1 MKQNKQQ
8 STFINIGSSS
18 LLMVFLVLCLTTFAI
33 LSLSSAQS
41 DYSFSKKFAEHK
53 TEYYEASS
61 RAEMILGEID
71 QILAETAKQVTAAQN
86 NAAQNSTAQNNA
98 AQNST
103 AQNNA
108 AQNNAAQNSADS
120 ELASFELAVTARIDG
135 KEIDNIPLSC
145 TGAEGETVISYQVPS
160 GEKQALNVSLLV
172 TNDSKYEN
180 YYKIQAWQ
188 LISTN
193 DWNAD
198 NSLNLIPVE

>member
-1 MKQNKQQ
+1 MKRNKQQ
-8 STFINIGSSS
+8 STFVNIGSSS
-18 LLMVFLVLCLTTFAI
+18 LLIVFLVLCLTTFAI

-41 DYSFSKKFAEHK
+41 DYSFSKRSAEHK

-71 QILAETAKQVTAAQN
+71 QILAETAEQI
-86 NAAQNSTAQNNA
+86 NAAQKNA
-98 AQNST
+98 VQEK
-103 AQNNA
+103 
-108 AQNNAAQNSADS
+108 ADS
-120 ELASFELAVTARIDG
+120 ELASFELAAAARLDG

-145 TGAEGETVISYQVPS
+145 TGTEEGTVISYQVPS
-160 GEKQALNVSLLV
+160 GAKQALNVSLLI
-172 TNDSKYEN
+172 TNDSGHEN

-188 LISTN
+188 LISTS

>member
-1 MKQNKQQ
+1 MKRNKQQ

-53 TEYYEASS
+53 TEYYKASS

-71 QILAETAKQVTAAQN
+71 QLLAENSDQVTAR
-86 NAAQNSTAQNNA
+86 
-98 AQNST
+98 
-103 AQNNA
+103 
-108 AQNNAAQNSADS
+108 
-120 ELASFELAVTARIDG
+120 LDG

-145 TGAEGETVISYQVPS
+145 TGADGETVISYQVPS
-160 GEKQALNVSLLV
+160 GEKQALNVVLLV
-172 TNDSKYEN
+172 TNDSEHEN

-188 LISTN
+188 LISTEE
-193 DWNAD
+193 WNGD

>member
-1 MKQNKQQ
+1 MKRNKQQ
-8 STFINIGSSS
+8 STFVNIGSSS
-18 LLMVFLVLCLTTFAI
+18 LLIVFLVLCLTSFAI

-41 DYSFSKKFAEHK
+41 DYSFSKRSAEHK

-71 QILAETAKQVTAAQN
+71 QILAETAEQV
-86 NAAQNSTAQNNA
+86 NAAQKNA
-98 AQNST
+98 VQEN
-103 AQNNA
+103 
-108 AQNNAAQNSADS
+108 ADS
-120 ELASFELAVTARIDG
+120 ELASFELAAAARLDG

-160 GEKQALNVSLLV
+160 GAKQALNVSLLI
-172 TNDSKYEN
+172 TNDSEHEN

-188 LISTN
+188 LISTS

>member
-1 MKQNKQQ
+1 MKRNKQQ
-8 STFINIGSSS
+8 STFVNIGSSS
-18 LLMVFLVLCLTTFAI
+18 LLIVFLVLCLTTFAI

-71 QILAETAKQVTAAQN
+71 QVLAETAEQV
-86 NAAQNSTAQNNA
+86 NAAQKNTAQKN
-98 AQNST
+98 
-103 AQNNA
+103 
-108 AQNNAAQNSADS
+108 ADS
-120 ELASFELAVTARIDG
+120 ELASFELAVTARLDG
-135 KEIDNIPLSC
+135 KEINNIPLSC

-160 GEKQALNVSLLV
+160 GTKQALNVSLLV
-172 TNDSKYEN
+172 TNDSEHEN
-180 YYKIQAWQ
+180 YYKIQTWQ
-188 LISTN
+188 LISTS

>member
-8 STFINIGSSS
+8 STFVNIGSSS
-18 LLMVFLVLCLTTFAI
+18 LLIVFLVLCLTTFAI

-41 DYSFSKKFAEHK
+41 DYSFSKRSAEHK

-71 QILAETAKQVTAAQN
+71 QILAETAEQV
-86 NAAQNSTAQNNA
+86 NAAQKNA
-98 AQNST
+98 VQEK
-103 AQNNA
+103 
-108 AQNNAAQNSADS
+108 ADS
-120 ELASFELAVTARIDG
+120 ELASFELAAAARLDG

-145 TGAEGETVISYQVPS
+145 TGTEEGTVISYQVPS
-160 GEKQALNVSLLV
+160 GAKQALNVSLLI
-172 TNDSKYEN
+172 TNDSEHEN

-188 LISTN
+188 LISTS

>member
-1 MKQNKQQ
+1 MKRNKQQ

-18 LLMVFLVLCLTTFAI
+18 LLMVFLVLCLTSFAI

-41 DYSFSKKFAEHK
+41 DYSFSKKFAEHR

-71 QILAETAKQVTAAQN
+71 QILAETAAQVT
-86 NAAQNSTAQNNA
+86 TAQKN
-98 AQNST
+98 T
-103 AQNNA
+103 AQKN
-108 AQNNAAQNSADS
+108 ADS
-120 ELASFELAVTARIDG
+120 ELASFELAVTALLDG

-145 TGAEGETVISYQVPS
+145 TGDSGETVISYQVPS
-160 GEKQALNVSLLV
+160 GAKQALNVSLLV
-172 TNDSKYEN
+172 TNDSKHEN

-188 LISTN
+188 LVSTN

>member
-1 MKQNKQQ
+1 MKRNKQQ
-8 STFINIGSSS
+8 STFVNIGSSS
-18 LLMVFLVLCLTTFAI
+18 LLIVFLVLCLTTFAI

-41 DYSFSKKFAEHK
+41 DYSFSKRSAEHK

-71 QILAETAKQVTAAQN
+71 QILAETAEQVNVAQK
-86 NAAQNSTAQNNA
+86 NAVQEN
-98 AQNST
+98 
-103 AQNNA
+103 
-108 AQNNAAQNSADS
+108 ADS
-120 ELASFELAVTARIDG
+120 ELASFELAAAARLDG

-145 TGAEGETVISYQVPS
+145 TGTEEGTVISYQVPS
-160 GEKQALNVSLLV
+160 GAKQALNVSLLI
-172 TNDSKYEN
+172 TNDSEHEN

-188 LISTN
+188 LISTS

>member
-71 QILAETAKQVTAAQN
+71 QILAETSKQVTAAQN
-86 NAAQNSTAQNNA
+86 NAVQNSA
-98 AQNST
+98 AQNS
-103 AQNNA
+103 A
-108 AQNNAAQNSADS
+108 AQNNTAQNSADS

-172 TNDSKYEN
+172 TNDSEYEN

>member
-1 MKQNKQQ
+1 MKRNKQQ
-8 STFINIGSSS
+8 STFVNIGSSS
-18 LLMVFLVLCLTTFAI
+18 LLIVFLVLCLTTFAI

-41 DYSFSKKFAEHK
+41 DYSFSKRSAEHK

-71 QILAETAKQVTAAQN
+71 QILAETAEQV
-86 NAAQNSTAQNNA
+86 NAAQKNA
-98 AQNST
+98 AQENVV
-103 AQNNA
+103 QEN
-108 AQNNAAQNSADS
+108 ADS
-120 ELASFELAVTARIDG
+120 ELASFELAAAARLDG

-145 TGAEGETVISYQVPS
+145 TGTEEETVISYQVPS
-160 GEKQALNVSLLV
+160 GAKQALNVSLLI
-172 TNDSKYEN
+172 TNDSEHEN

-188 LISTN
+188 LISTS

>member
-86 NAAQNSTAQNNA
+86 NAAQNSTV
-98 AQNST
+98 
-103 AQNNA
+103 
-108 AQNNAAQNSADS
+108 QNSADS

-160 GEKQALNVSLLV
+160 GEKQALNVSLLL
-172 TNDSKYEN
+172 TNDSEYEN